1 MIYGVINPRSVN
13 GKTVRIFSVCTVSV
27 YHSFFL
33 PRFHTAL
40 MGKLGIE
47 NFLLEIFF
55 VLPLVFHRECFE
67 NARRCL
73 CRLECIVVDTND
85 S

>member
-1 MIYGVINPRSVN
+1 
-13 GKTVRIFSVCTVSV
+13 
-27 YHSFFL
+27 
-33 PRFHTAL
+33 

-73 CRLECIVVDTND
+73 CRLECIVVDRSPSLRMRGYPVRGVYSSMRHSTNL
-85 S
+85 